1 MARLISIGQQISCF
15 LNLLAEVGASERG
28 GGRGGDAVAVDFYWS
43 ADQLFFK
50 STGVV
55 G

>member
-1 MARLISIGQQISCF
+1 MIVRVKSSG
-15 LNLLAEVGASERG
+15 RG
-28 GGRGGDAVAVDFYWS
+28 GGIREGGRGGDAVVVDFYWS